1 MLKVLL
7 IVVQGKPEGKT
18 IPITG
23 PVFRVG
29 RGLDCHLRPNSEE
42 VSRAHTEIT
51 LTETEAIV
59 RDLGSRNGTRINGK
73 LLTGSHTL
81 KSGELL
87 QIGPLTFAIAIQGAT
102 ADVAAPADRPSGA
115 IAVGAGA
122 RPAGI
127 DDVPQAQIEAW
138 LVADNANPTPDRPS
152 GVYDGDTLTLESYRE
167 ALRPGSTGSSPAMPV
182 QPVEPEGSSFDAYVD
197 GIEHLPEGAGDAEMA
212 SFEDEDAEG
221 SEESSVDELPDEF
234 MDESNP
240 FFAAKKAAAAAA
252 ASTGG
257 ADASKQKY
265 EDTSQAASDI
275 LNKMLSRRRAP
286 R

>member
-42 VSRAHTEIT
+42 VSRNHTEIT

-59 RDLGSRNGTRINGK
+59 RDLGSRNGTRVNGR

-87 QIGPLTFAIAIQGAT
+87 QVGPLTFAVAIQGAPIE
-102 ADVAAPADRPSGA
+102 VAMPADRPSGA
-115 IAVGAGA
+115 IAVGATV
-122 RPAGI
+122 RPGSI
-127 DDVPQAQIEAW
+127 DDVPNAQIDAW

-167 ALRPGSTGSSPAMPV
+167 AIKPGSTGSLPTMPV
-182 QPVEPEGSSFDAYVD
+182 QPEPSSFENYVD
-197 GIEHLPEGAGDAEMA
+197 DIEQLPEGAGDAEA
-212 SFEDEDAEG
+212 PNFDDDDDAGEEDSADQ
-221 SEESSVDELPDEF
+221 LPDEF

-240 FFAAKKAAAAAA
+240 FIAAKKAAAAAA
-252 ASTGG
+252 AAGG
-257 ADASKQKY
+257 DAQAAKQKY

-275 LNKMLSRRRAP
+275 LNKILNRRRAP

>member
-23 PVFRVG
+23 PVFRIG

-51 LTETEAIV
+51 LTDTEAIV
-59 RDLGSRNGTRINGK
+59 RDLGSRNGTRVNGK
-73 LLTGSHTL
+73 MLDGSHTL

-87 QIGPLTFAIAIQGAT
+87 QIGPLTFAIAIQGAPV
-102 ADVAAPADRPSGA
+102 AVAAPAERPSGA
-115 IAVGAGA
+115 IAASATG
-122 RPAGI
+122 RPGSPDDLPPDQI
-127 DDVPQAQIEAW
+127 DAW

-167 ALRPGSTGSSPAMPV
+167 AIKPGSTSAMPT
-182 QPVEPEGSSFDAYVD
+182 QPAESSSFDAYLD
-197 GIEHLPEGAGDAEMA
+197 NIEHLPEGAGDAEMG
-212 SFEDEDAEG
+212 SFDE
-221 SEESSVDELPDEF
+221 SEEEEAGEAVNELPDEF
-234 MDESNP
+234 VDESNP

-252 ASTGG
+252 ATTE
-257 ADASKQKY
+257 ADAKKKY
-265 EDTSQAASDI
+265 EDTSQAANDI
-275 LNKMLSRRRAP
+275 LNKMMQRRRMP